1 MKGLKAL
8 AKATQSVLWNDKST
22 WIPLYYS
29 IEEDKVYIKER
40 EDRIFITNLINP
52 QTEKDIEETVNFG
65 LSL

>member
-8 AKATQSVLWNDKST
+8 AKATQNILWNDKST

-29 IEEDKVYIKER
+29 IEEDKVYTKER

-52 QTEKDIEETVNFG
+52 QTERDIEETVNFG